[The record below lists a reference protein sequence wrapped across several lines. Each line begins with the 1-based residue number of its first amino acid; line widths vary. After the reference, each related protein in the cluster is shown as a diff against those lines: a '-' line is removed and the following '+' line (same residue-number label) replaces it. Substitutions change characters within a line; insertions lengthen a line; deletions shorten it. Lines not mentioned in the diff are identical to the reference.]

1 MRTTT
6 TTLVIAVVVTFASV
20 TYARQTAA
28 RTPTTVK
35 QVMTA
40 MTIPASDAVF
50 DATAELLPPE
60 AWAALRKSAVTL
72 AESGRLLMTDAPAK
86 DKNTWVEM
94 ARDLVRE
101 AEATIK
107 VAEAKDRDA
116 LENAGDSVYATCK
129 ACHGRYMS
137 EASSRNNRG
146 CANTP

>member
-6 TTLVIAVVVTFASV
+6 TTLVIAAAVTFASV
-20 TYARQTAA
+20 TYARQTA

-35 QVMTA
+35 EVMTA

-50 DATAELLPPE
+50 DAGAEPPTSAE

-72 AESGRLLMTDAPAK
+72 AESGRLLMTDALGK
-86 DKNTWVEM
+86 DKTTWNEM

-129 ACHGRYMS
+129 ACHGRYM
-137 EASSRNNRG
+137 EAVN
-146 CANTP
+146 

>member
-6 TTLVIAVVVTFASV
+6 TTLVIAAAVMCASV

-35 QVMTA
+35 DVMTT

-50 DATAELLPPE
+50 DAAAEPPTSAE

-72 AESGRLLMTDAPAK
+72 EESGRLLMTDALAK
-86 DKNTWVEM
+86 DKNMWMDM

-107 VAEAKDRDA
+107 AAEAKDRNA
-116 LENAGDSVYATCK
+116 LEKAGDSVYLTCK
-129 ACHGRYMS
+129 ACHERYM
-137 EASSRNNRG
+137 AAVN
-146 CANTP
+146 

>member
-50 DATAELLPPE
+50 DATAEPPATAE

-72 AESGRLLMTDAPAK
+72 AESGRLLMTDALAK
-86 DKNTWVEM
+86 DKNTWVDM

-107 VAEAKDRDA
+107 AAEAKDRDG

-137 EASSRNNRG
+137 GSVQ
-146 CANTP
+146 

>member
-1 MRTTT
+1 MRITA
-6 TTLVIAVVVTFASV
+6 TTLVIATAVTFASV
-20 TYARQTAA
+20 TYARQTA
-28 RTPTTVK
+28 RTPTTVT

-40 MTIPASDAVF
+40 MTIPASDAIF
-50 DATAELLPPE
+50 DATAEPPATAE

-72 AESGRLLMTDAPAK
+72 AESGRLLMTDALAK

-107 VAEAKDRDA
+107 AAEAKDRDA

-137 EASSRNNRG
+137 GSVQ
-146 CANTP
+146 